1 MRHRGAVERGVL
13 VGLAGLRWAAWIGL
27 SAVALAN
34 LHHDHHPVVV
44 ILAIVATA
52 GVTLA
57 AQVVLVGR
65 HWQSALS
72 PALVGIEVAVAAVV
86 VAADGWVYQGAATGQ
101 SLAGI
106 WPLPAIL
113 LAAVAGGVVWGVG
126 VATLLSAAR
135 FLAVFVA
142 APGGPAGRDILGAF
156 TTGAS
161 WVVFGAVCGIII
173 RLLRQAQ
180 HQLAQAEARDHI
192 ARDLHDGVLQT
203 LALIERRS
211 DSADIAQLAR
221 DQERDLRSY
230 LFGDRSNAGT
240 LRAQLDRAAAR
251 AERAWPGMA
260 VTVTVTDDVPSVP
273 PALGEPVVGA
283 ATEALTNAA
292 KHGHA
297 ARVVVFADVEEGS
310 GSLFLSVKD
319 DGSGFDPGTVQ
330 EGVGMARSIRGR
342 VEDVGGRV
350 EFASEPGDGTE
361 VRITM
366 PVTARRR
373 ATRG

>member
-1 MRHRGAVERGVL
+1 MERGVL

-34 LHHDHHPVVV
+34 LHRDQHPVVV
-44 ILAIVATA
+44 ILAIVATG

-57 AQVVLVGR
+57 AQVVLVGP

-72 PALVGIEVAVAAVV
+72 HALVGAEVTVAAVV
-86 VAADGWVYQGAATGQ
+86 VAADGWVHQGLATGQ

-126 VATLLSAAR
+126 VATVLSAAR

-142 APGGPAGRDILGAF
+142 APAGPAGRDLLGAF

-173 RLLRQAQ
+173 RLLRQTQ

-260 VTVTVTDDVPSVP
+260 VTVTVTDDVPPVP
-273 PALGEPVVGA
+273 PGLGEPVVGA

-310 GSLFLSVKD
+310 GSLFVSVKD
-319 DGSGFDPGTVQ
+319 DGSGFDPATVH